1 MADYV
6 PGTDEKDLKKVIMS
20 LQQLARS
27 VAGLQGG
34 AATTDAAG
42 IVELA
47 TAAEM
52 VTGTDTGRVPSVS
65 VVQNHKGVAKGWA
78 LVQADGSL
86 TVGYNL
92 TSAKDSTGIYILTLG
107 TDMGGANY
115 VVVVTPLSGNV
126 VVSANTYAAGSFK
139 VETRTGTT
147 NVNADCVFNVVV
159 YGDQ

>member
-1 MADYV
+1 
-6 PGTDEKDLKKVIMS
+6 MS
-20 LQQLARS
+20 LQQLARTIASLQAS
-27 VAGLQGG
+27 VA
-34 AATTDAAG
+34 AATTSAAG

-78 LVQADGSL
+78 LVQSDGAL

-92 TSAKDSTGIYILTLG
+92 TSSKDSTGIYTLTIG
-107 TDMGGANY
+107 TDMASANY
-115 VVVVTPLSGNV
+115 AVVVTPLSGNV
-126 VVSANTYAAGSFK
+126 VVSSNTYAAGSFK

-147 NVNADCVFNVVV
+147 NVNADCVFNVVIF
-159 YGDQ
+159 GDQ